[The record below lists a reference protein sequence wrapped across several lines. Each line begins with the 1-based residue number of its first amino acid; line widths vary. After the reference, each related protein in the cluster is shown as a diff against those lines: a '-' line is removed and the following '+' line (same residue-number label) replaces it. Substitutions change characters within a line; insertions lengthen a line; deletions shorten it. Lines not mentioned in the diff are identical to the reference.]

1 MSCLDRKEMYKHR
14 AMNNVILCYLFITE
28 PKTNP
33 NTVQSASSHLVSSMN
48 DNLKRESKSP
58 ANSIDNLES
67 SSKSSPQPAA
77 KYVTR

>member
-1 MSCLDRKEMYKHR
+1 MYKRR
-14 AMNNVILCYLFITE
+14 AKNNVILCYLFTE